1 MKVESGIEQER
12 GGEEVEGGG
21 VGGAGAERE
30 KKGDLEKRFAF
41 RKK

>member
-1 MKVESGIEQER
+1 MSQGSNKRGVEKKWRVVGW
-12 GGEEVEGGG
+12 
-21 VGGAGAERE
+21 GGAGAERE